1 MKRGQ
6 GIKTLQ
12 QPSNY
17 KHLKGDTM
25 KTINEQVNRMIKQ
38 IMDGELTDYRY
49 SLLDALSEGY
59 TVYKKSISLRP
70 LLEEEVRAGLTGDLL
85 GYKIHNNQWRLVF
98 QTDRFYLLTR

>member
-1 MKRGQ
+1 MKA
-6 GIKTLQ
+6 
-12 QPSNY
+12 
-17 KHLKGDTM
+17 
-25 KTINEQVNRMIKQ
+25 INEQVNSIIKQ
-38 IMDGELTDYRY
+38 IMDEELTDYRY

-59 TVYKKSISLRP
+59 AIYRISISLRP